1 AAMKEGIGNG
11 AMPLLCVPDRT
22 DDIEPAREALDRLSA
37 GARTL
42 VFFGT
47 GGSSLGGQAI
57 AQLGGWFIPGDM
69 TSGQSRRPRTRF
81 YDNLDPRTLER
92 ALASLDLETTRF
104 IVISKSGG
112 TAETLVQALSAIAAL
127 RSAGLEDRI
136 SSHFLGLTEP
146 ACPGATNGLRTV
158 LESYRVPCLDHS
170 PEIGGRFSALTNVG
184 LLPAMARGLDPYKLR
199 AGAKAVTDALL
210 AADGAADHASA
221 VGAAVAV
228 GLAKEQGVNIQYLM
242 PYTDRLSR
250 FAHWFSQLWAES
262 LGKDGKG
269 TTPVAALGPVDQH
282 SQLQMLLDGP
292 RQHLVTL
299 VRTRCGGTGPVIE
312 PDLARLA
319 GADYLS
325 GRKAGDLVYAQ
336 QQAIAEALRSERRP
350 VRTLDMDVLDE
361 SALGGLMMHFM
372 IETIFAGRLLGVD
385 PFGQPAVELCKRL
398 SRERLKG

>member
-1 AAMKEGIGNG
+1 
-11 AMPLLCVPDRT
+11 
-22 DDIEPAREALDRLSA
+22 LSA
-37 GARTL
+37 
-42 VFFGT
+42 F
-47 GGSSLGGQAI
+47 
-57 AQLGGWFIPGDM
+57 
-69 TSGQSRRPRTRF
+69 
-81 YDNLDPRTLER
+81 
-92 ALASLDLETTRF
+92 
-104 IVISKSGG
+104 
-112 TAETLVQALSAIAAL
+112 AAL
-127 RSAGLEDRI
+127 RSAGLVDRV
-136 SSHFLGLTEP
+136 SSHFLGLSEP
-146 ACPGATNGLRTV
+146 ARPGATYGLRAV